1 MSKAVS
7 KYKAINLDG
16 QSAPVNGMR
25 KVNGGNATLGFL
37 ALTILRI
44 ITLMMLMR
52 ISFGWEEQQLC
63 GTLVRVTTMTP
74 EAQEKACLP
83 LSGTRARWYTHITC
97 LPYSCW
103 RSPWDFPNCRSV
115 RKAVSAV
122 MTGAASRLV
131 I

>member
-1 MSKAVS
+1 MPKAVFRC
-7 KYKAINLDG
+7 KAIDLND

-25 KVNGGNATLGFL
+25 KVNGGNAALGFL

-97 LPYSCW
+97 LPY
-103 RSPWDFPNCRSV
+103 
-115 RKAVSAV
+115 
-122 MTGAASRLV
+122 
-131 I
+131 